1 MININVNRVTR
12 VHHRQIGEFLFSGIK
27 MRFVN
32 HFHGL
37 IIGIANGLQLPLHTG
52 QISSATDVSEEL
64 VFGVQHLKTDAT
76 KTVRFLHYKILKGED
91 LLFLGASKRRK
102 VIVS

>member
-27 MRFVN
+27 MRFAN

-37 IIGIANGLQLPLHTG
+37 IIGIANGLQLPFHAG

-64 VFGVQHLKTDAT
+64 IFGVQHLKADTT
-76 KTVRFLHYKILKGED
+76 KAVGFLHYEILKGED
-91 LLFLGASKRRK
+91 LLFLSASKRRK
-102 VIVS
+102 VVVS